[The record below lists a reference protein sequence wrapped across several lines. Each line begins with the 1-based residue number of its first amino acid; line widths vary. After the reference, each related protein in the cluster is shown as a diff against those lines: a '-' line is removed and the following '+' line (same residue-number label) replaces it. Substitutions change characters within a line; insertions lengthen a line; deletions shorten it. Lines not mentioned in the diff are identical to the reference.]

1 MSNTSKNPLATC
13 TGRILVIR
21 DGKDGKDGI
30 GIKSADVVF
39 AVGSRKDV
47 APADGNGW
55 KTTFSELS
63 LTADGYVWTCTKTV
77 MTDNS
82 VEYSGKYCLGACSD
96 FADIIELYALGDD
109 NVTPPESGWKQS
121 YTPVKGKW
129 LWTKNE
135 LHFQNSTTVTTTKA
149 ICIGYFANDGE
160 NGTSFNLC
168 GSAMG
173 HYDTFS
179 AMKKKGVFS
188 VGDTYLLNSSN
199 DADGT
204 ANNKY
209 NKPSVASY
217 MNAPD
222 YDWYVS
228 PTNVGDAYRI
238 DTDLWVCTETTWVN
252 MGSIQGPEGEPGEDA
267 IWVTLSPNQVSFDS
281 DEKGMVKDNTVK
293 SVGVTVFLGSKIVT
307 QSCQFAIASGENYD
321 MTKASIARTNGTAFA
336 ISINSSGISTK
347 KITDTLTV
355 SCPFSSLTV
364 KVSYLDYVKYVTI
377 NIVVDTSVVDGY
389 FRSGIEGLE
398 AKYTTI
404 NTNMNGVVTT
414 LVQQQASITANAKQI
429 KQTAE
434 KVTTTEQNL
443 NGVMTTV
450 QTWQQAGVVTRADFS
465 GLFAQYKENNHLV
478 TSADISAFITED
490 EVGNMISVARI
501 NADQVNINANHMLNI
516 TGNYMT
522 IDTDNFKLSEDGT
535 VTCNKGVF
543 NDAEVNGIITSNGE
557 DFTIKIDNGVIYF
570 ITDEATYHLG
580 LNSSGK
586 PDWLSN
592 KPYVY
597 SETFYYGNL
606 LSDNPSEITLYTTDH
621 EVYYS
626 DVNLTRK
633 TTGTYY
639 RKETNRFLLTVSDSI
654 YYASAGPFIK
664 LSLYARCAFSNG
676 VCFANGYV
684 ATGYN
689 FYLNDNGSSIERYT
703 AKQYFK
709 PVGDVGKNA
718 ITQYSTVKRV
728 GSSGDV
734 SSIGASSIDVSS
746 ITDSYIY
753 PLQACGS
760 NETAFSNYTTMRQ
773 DSGNYVVQNF
783 SI

>member
-21 DGKDGKDGI
+21 DGKDGKDGV

-47 APADGNGW
+47 APADGSVW
-55 KTTFSELS
+55 KTTFAELILS
-63 LTADGYVWTCTKTV
+63 ADGYVWTCTKTV
-77 MTDNS
+77 MTDES
-82 VEYSGKYCLGACSD
+82 VVYSGKYCLGACSD
-96 FADIIELYALGDD
+96 FADIIELYALGDN

-135 LHFQNSTTVTTTKA
+135 LHFQNSASVTTTKA

-168 GSAMG
+168 GSAVG
-173 HYDTFS
+173 QYATFS
-179 AMKKKGVFS
+179 AMKKKGSFV
-188 VGDTYLLNSSN
+188 VGDIYLLNSSN
-199 DADGT
+199 DADST
-204 ANNKY
+204 ANNRF

-217 MNAPD
+217 TNAPD
-222 YDWYVS
+222 YDWYIS
-228 PTNVGDAYRI
+228 SANVGDAYRI
-238 DTDLWVCTETTWVN
+238 DTNLWVCTETTWVN
-252 MGSIQGPEGEPGEDA
+252 MGSIQGPEGEPGESA
-267 IWVTLSPNQVSFDS
+267 LWVVLTKGQITFESDKDGIAVAGTNSVSLRVLLGTTILPPSSYDIALSN
-281 DEKGMVKDNTVK
+281 
-293 SVGVTVFLGSKIVT
+293 
-307 QSCQFAIASGENYD
+307 GENYD
-321 MTKASIARTNGTAFA
+321 ISKASISKHSA
-336 ISINSSGISTK
+336 SVDINIDSSGIATK
-347 KITDTLTV
+347 KINEEFTV
-355 SCPFSSLTV
+355 SCPYSSLRL
-364 KVSYLDYVKYVTI
+364 KVSYGDYVVFA
-377 NIVVDTSVVDGY
+377 NVGIVVDTSVVDGY

-398 AKYTTI
+398 AKYVTL
-404 NTNMNGVVTT
+404 NSSMDGVKST
-414 LVQQQASITANAKQI
+414 LTQHSASITANARQI
-429 KQTAE
+429 NQT
-434 KVTTTEQNL
+434 VDRVVTTEQNL
-443 NGVMTTV
+443 NGVTTTV

-465 GLFAQYKENNHLV
+465 GLFAQYKENNQLV
-478 TSADISAFITED
+478 TSADISAFITKD
-490 EVGNMISVARI
+490 EVGNMISVAKI
-501 NADQVNINANHMLNI
+501 NADQVLINASHMLNI
-516 TGNYMT
+516 TGNYLT
-522 IDTDNFKLSEDGT
+522 IETDNFKVAEDGT

-570 ITDEATYHLG
+570 ITDDATYHLG
-580 LNSSGK
+580 LNSEGK

-597 SETFYYGNL
+597 SEAFCYGNL
-606 LSDNPSEITLYTTDH
+606 LSDSISEMTLYTTDH
-621 EVYYS
+621 VTYYT

-633 TTGTYY
+633 ATGTYY

-664 LSLYARCAFSNG
+664 LSLYTRCTFSNG
-676 VCFANGYV
+676 ICTANNYV

-689 FYLNDNGSSIERYT
+689 FYLSDNGSSIERYT

-709 PVGDVGKNA
+709 PVSGVGKNT
-718 ITQYSTVKRV
+718 IIQYSTVKRV

-760 NETAFSNYTTMRQ
+760 NEAAFNSYTTMRQ
-773 DSGNYVVQNF
+773 DSGSYTVQNF